1 MIPPIAHVHVRVSHR
16 QVDEAKLAA
25 LTSELED
32 ARTAIAAAEDRLR
45 AAEEASL
52 SAADANERSAAE
64 TRAEA
69 DRLRQELDDATA
81 LAAKVAARHADKV
94 RGIMHSQPFL
104 LIFHHHRAYANVVAA
119 LMRHVSLQCVCTSSC
134 YVHQVASL
142 EASRDT
148 LKQQMEQLQAKMAE
162 ARAEANTTTREL
174 NTKLREKTEELT
186 AAQAMLESAKR
197 AAAETEAALQRAQ
210 SDLTAARAEVSQ
222 LASSIFMLFV
232 ISNYDKS
239 ALSKCCH
246 TSHTCG
252 QRCHIKLLY
261 DVHHH

>member
-1 MIPPIAHVHVRVSHR
+1 MLRRGTYVYLCVFTSRLLHQDDEGKLAALTFCFYLCLCLSTPVSHITMIPPIAHVHVRVSHR

-148 LKQQMEQLQAKMAE
+148 LKQQMEHPSAGLPTQA
-162 ARAEANTTTREL
+162 
-174 NTKLREKTEELT
+174 
-186 AAQAMLESAKR
+186 
-197 AAAETEAALQRAQ
+197 
-210 SDLTAARAEVSQ
+210 
-222 LASSIFMLFV
+222 
-232 ISNYDKS
+232 
-239 ALSKCCH
+239 
-246 TSHTCG
+246 
-252 QRCHIKLLY
+252 
-261 DVHHH
+261 